1 MYKTYLYVHIYIIYI
16 SYSGQSIKVQILKHN
31 ADQQVDTHPRL
42 SRGLAWEAAQGL
54 PLAKGLADAGGL
66 INWCQP
72 VSA

>member
-1 MYKTYLYVHIYIIYI
+1 M
-16 SYSGQSIKVQILKHN
+16 QILRHN
-31 ADQQVDTHPRL
+31 ADQQVDTQPRL

-54 PLAKGLADAGGL
+54 PLAKGLADAGGV